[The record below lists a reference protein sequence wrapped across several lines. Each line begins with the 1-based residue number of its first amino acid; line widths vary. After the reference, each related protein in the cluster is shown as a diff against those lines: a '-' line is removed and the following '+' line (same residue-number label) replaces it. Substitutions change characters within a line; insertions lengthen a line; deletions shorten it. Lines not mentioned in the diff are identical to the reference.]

1 MSNTP
6 KKFVDVDGLIQEKNP
21 SVYKIIPGF
30 LIKFLSEKIVHE
42 SFLNAI
48 MTDFGHVK
56 NFDFCREICGRFNV
70 KVEVRGAENIPTEGG
85 VIFAANHPLGGMD
98 AIAVMSAIDDY
109 RTDVKFLVN
118 DLLMNIQ
125 NLKELFV
132 GVNKFGTTARDG
144 IKAVDEAFAGD
155 GALFIFPAGMVS
167 RMTQYRVIRDLEWK
181 KTFIAKAKKYKK
193 PIVPV
198 HISGQLSN
206 TFYRVSKLRKFLG
219 IKMNLEML
227 LLSRETLRQGGNT
240 IVVEY
245 GAPIL
250 PETLDRSKKPAEW
263 AYEVKK
269 KVYELSEKASY

>member
-1 MSNTP
+1 MSTTP

-48 MTDFGHVK
+48 MTDFKNVK

-70 KVEVRGAENIPTEGG
+70 NVEVQGAENIPREGG

-98 AIAVMSAIDDY
+98 AIAVMSAIDEY

-118 DLLMNIQ
+118 DLLMNIE

-132 GVNKFGTTARDG
+132 GVNKFGSTARDG
-144 IKAVDEAFAGD
+144 IKAVDEAFAAD
-155 GALFIFPAGMVS
+155 HALFIFPAGLVS
-167 RMTQYRVIRDLEWK
+167 RMTKYRAIRDLEWK

-193 PIVPV
+193 PVVPV

-206 TFYRVSKLRKFLG
+206 TFYRISKLRKFLG

-227 LLSRETLRQGGNT
+227 LLSHETLRQGGTT
-240 IVVEY
+240 IVVRY
-245 GAPIL
+245 GKPIAP
-250 PETLDRSKKPAEW
+250 ESFDRSKKPQEW

-269 KVYELSEKASY
+269 KVYELSAKS